1 MTRRRTV
8 LYAAQ
13 GTLQNDAE
21 IDGFAKTRSPAA
33 GDDITC

>member
-13 GTLQNDAE
+13 GILQNDAE
-21 IDGFAKTRSPAA
+21 IDGFEKPAHPPL
-33 GDDITC
+33 GTI

>member
-13 GTLQNDAE
+13 GILQNDAE
-21 IDGFAKTRSPAA
+21 IGKKDHVWPETP
-33 GDDITC
+33 T